1 MAQKFQEPGPEK
13 VTKTFHQTEKAIAAQ
28 EALMQAA
35 KERAAVAAAAKAAAA
50 ATPAAEQKP
59 AE

>member
-35 KERAAVAAAAKAAAA
+35 KERAAAAAAAKAAA
-50 ATPAAEQKP
+50 PAAEQKP